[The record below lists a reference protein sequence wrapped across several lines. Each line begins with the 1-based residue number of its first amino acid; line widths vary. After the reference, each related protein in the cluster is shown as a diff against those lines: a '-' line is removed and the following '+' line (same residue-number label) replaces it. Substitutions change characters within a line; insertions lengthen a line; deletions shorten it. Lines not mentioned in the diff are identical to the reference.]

1 MQAKIT
7 QKLVKTVQPGAADF
21 SITDTSLPG
30 FELRVRRSGAMSW
43 VFRYRLNGGP
53 QRRLRLGGF
62 PGLSAEEARKLA
74 LAAAV
79 DVAKGVDVH
88 LRKETAK
95 VDAVRRRASTLAVFI
110 SEHYEPWARSHLHT
124 WQFQIKRIRSDFES
138 WLDGSMDA
146 IDTVLI
152 EKWRA
157 ERLKAGNQPVTVN
170 RNLQRL
176 HALLSKAVEW
186 KVIESHPSGP
196 SSTV

>member
-79 DVAKGVDVH
+79 DVAKGSTFICGKRLPRLMPSEGVP
-88 LRKETAK
+88 
-95 VDAVRRRASTLAVFI
+95 VRWPFSFRSTMNPGHEAI
-110 SEHYEPWARSHLHT
+110 STPGSFRSSV
-124 WQFQIKRIRSDFES
+124 SDPILS
-138 WLDGSMDA
+138 PGSTGLWM
-146 IDTVLI
+146 
-152 EKWRA
+152 
-157 ERLKAGNQPVTVN
+157 
-170 RNLQRL
+170 
-176 HALLSKAVEW
+176 
-186 KVIESHPSGP
+186 PSIP
-196 SSTV
+196 C